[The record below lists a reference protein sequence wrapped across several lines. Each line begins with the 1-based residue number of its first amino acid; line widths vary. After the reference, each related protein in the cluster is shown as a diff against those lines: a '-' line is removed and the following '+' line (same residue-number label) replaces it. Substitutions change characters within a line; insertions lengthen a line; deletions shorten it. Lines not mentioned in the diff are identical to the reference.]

1 MITIDN
7 QGTLKK
13 LTPSFIKSCIRLP
26 VTIQGKTTKSQQ
38 RPTNFT
44 MEPPIA
50 QTLRTDYAKKCPIIH
65 KKCYLTVKER
75 ELHDL
80 FQKIVNFCGTNRKI
94 VKSKKM
100 FYPSNKLANPN
111 SSNLKLTF

>member
-26 VTIQGKTTKSQQ
+26 VTIQAKTTKNQQ

-44 MEPPIA
+44 MEPTIA
-50 QTLRTDYAKKCPIIH
+50 QILRTDYVKKCPAPH
-65 KKCYLTVKER
+65 KKA
-75 ELHDL
+75 L
-80 FQKIVNFCGTNRKI
+80 FNR
-94 VKSKKM
+94 
-100 FYPSNKLANPN
+100 
-111 SSNLKLTF
+111 

>member
-26 VTIQGKTTKSQQ
+26 VTIQAKTTKSQQ

-94 VKSKKM
+94 VKSKKC
-100 FYPSNKLANPN
+100 FTTQTN
-111 SSNLKLTF
+111 SLILIAPTLN